1 EQQIDDLSGTLQHY
15 DARVDYAT
23 VYVSLREGQNSGVD
37 PMIVVEAKMA
47 DVYFIMTVVPMLT
60 KHYIVA
66 LLMMPLSVGM
76 MM

>member
-1 EQQIDDLSGTLQHY
+1 MYITILQEHWV
-15 DARVDYAT
+15 AVIWRHNAWLPM
-23 VYVSLREGQNSGVD
+23 SLLHSLLLAV
-37 PMIVVEAKMA
+37 
-47 DVYFIMTVVPMLT
+47 IMTVVPMLT